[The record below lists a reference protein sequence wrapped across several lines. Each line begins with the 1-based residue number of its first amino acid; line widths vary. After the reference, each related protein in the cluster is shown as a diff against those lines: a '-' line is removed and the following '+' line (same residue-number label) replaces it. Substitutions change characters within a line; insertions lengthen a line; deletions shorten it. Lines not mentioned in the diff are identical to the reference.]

1 MRMFPG
7 LNNSVR
13 NEKAIVLLASN
24 KGTLIKK
31 NEVMPFTALW
41 MQLEILILSEI
52 SQKEK
57 DRYHIDITYMCNLK
71 YGTNEPVYKTKT
83 NSQTWRT
90 DLWLPRERGEGEEGL
105 GVWG

>member
-31 NEVMPFTALW
+31 NEVMPFTATW
-41 MQLEILILSEI
+41 MQLEI
-52 SQKEK
+52 
-57 DRYHIDITYMCNLK
+57 ITLREVRENKYQMKSHTESNLK
-71 YGTNEPVYKTKT
+71 DTK
-83 NSQTWRT
+83 
-90 DLWLPRERGEGEEGL
+90 
-105 GVWG
+105 